1 MPIPIIP
8 RRGTENGR
16 QPHFTRQKAR
26 SAIGG
31 AQWGKRFLSRAMA
44 PKMPG
49 CLKSMGGEPV
59 VERRSL
65 EGKRR
70 GQWEAGLTV
79 ETRGVLTAELV
90 HKPTHRRT
98 ES

>member
-59 VERRSL
+59 VEWRSL
-65 EGKRR
+65 EGKWRD
-70 GQWEAGLTV
+70 QWEAGLTV
-79 ETRGVLTAELV
+79 EKRGVSTAELV
-90 HKPTHRRT
+90 HKPSRGRT

>member
-8 RRGTENGR
+8 RRGTENGT
-16 QPHFTRQKAR
+16 QPHPTRQKAR

-31 AQWGKRFLSRAMA
+31 AQWGKQFLSRPMT
-44 PKMPG
+44 PRMPG

-59 VERRSL
+59 VEWRSL
-65 EGKRR
+65 EGKWRD
-70 GQWEAGLTV
+70 QWEVGLTV
-79 ETRGVLTAELV
+79 EKRGVLTAELV
-90 HKPTHRRT
+90 HKPSRGRT

>member
-1 MPIPIIP
+1 MPFSIILGK
-8 RRGTENGR
+8 GTENGR
-16 QPHFTRQKAR
+16 QPHFTRPQAR

-31 AQWGKRFLSRAMA
+31 AQWGKQFLTQAMA

-59 VERRSL
+59 VERRSP

-79 ETRGVLTAELV
+79 ETRGVSTAELV
-90 HKPTHRRT
+90 HKPTHGRT